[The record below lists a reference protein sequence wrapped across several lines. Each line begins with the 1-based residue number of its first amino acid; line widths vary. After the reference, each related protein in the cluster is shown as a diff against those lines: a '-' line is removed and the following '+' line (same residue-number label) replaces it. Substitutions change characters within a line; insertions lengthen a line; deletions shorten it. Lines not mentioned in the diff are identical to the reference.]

1 VLDADGCHSGTNQGK
16 DARRLKPPE
25 IEVKRVRGNA
35 ALHSNLHKE
44 YAAASAKL
52 KKAAVQKYAKN
63 LSSYV
68 MQRAVTTALIRAKTL
83 IATSNPK

>member
-1 VLDADGCHSGTNQGK
+1 MFVPALCPVPAK
-16 DARRLKPPE
+16 DSSFSVWP
-25 IEVKRVRGNA
+25 VRTGANRDS

-44 YAAASAKL
+44 YAAASAKI
-52 KKAAVQKYAKN
+52 KNAAVQKYAKN

-68 MQRAVTTALIRAKTL
+68 MQRAVTTALTRAKTL